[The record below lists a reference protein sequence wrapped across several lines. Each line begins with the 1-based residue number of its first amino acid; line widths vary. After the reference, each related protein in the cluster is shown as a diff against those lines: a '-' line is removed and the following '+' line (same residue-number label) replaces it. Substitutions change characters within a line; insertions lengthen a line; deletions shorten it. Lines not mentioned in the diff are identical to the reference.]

1 VAYAEGIMFGYDYYS
16 GHCDER
22 MHDERRREL
31 DLPVAARV
39 SETSITDQNGTFG
52 SGAQSIAHTASGH
65 GGYQTEVSMRR
76 QELLSEIASQY
87 SRPSLS
93 ADEQDYLSRMS
104 STISTLNLE
113 SIASIDVLKLCIV
126 CSRFYP
132 RIDIRGELARL
143 KSGVEAFLRAKAI

>member
-1 VAYAEGIMFGYDYYS
+1 MFGYDYYS

-22 MHDERRREL
+22 MHEEQRREL
-31 DLPVAARV
+31 DLPVSARV
-39 SETSITDQNGTFG
+39 SETSITDQSGTFG
-52 SGAQSIAHTASGH
+52 SAAQPIAHTISGY
-65 GGYQTEVSMRR
+65 GGYQTEVSVLR
-76 QELLSEIASQY
+76 QKLLSEIASQY

-143 KSGVEAFLRAKAI
+143 KSGVEAFLSAKAI

>member
-1 VAYAEGIMFGYDYYS
+1 MFRYDYYS
-16 GHCDER
+16 GQCDER
-22 MHDERRREL
+22 MHEERRREL
-31 DLPVAARV
+31 DLPISARV
-39 SETSITDQNGTFG
+39 SAASITDQNGTCS
-52 SGAQSIAHTASGH
+52 SGAQPIAHTASGY

-93 ADEQDYLSRMS
+93 ADEQAYLSRMS

-126 CSRFYP
+126 WSRFFP